1 MSGAAEPGRTRLL
14 AWARLA
20 TTLVVLGG
28 AWVFLVSNFRPS
40 LIFLNTMTGGGDTPS
55 YHHPIEHLRDVLL
68 PAGNPQGWDLGNFAG
83 YAPYQFYFLPPS
95 LAIVGLGTIIPIN
108 IAFKLVTV
116 SGTFLLPLAGLLAL
130 RGLGYAFPVPALGAV
145 ASLAFLFNEGNSMW
159 GGNIPSTLAGEFAFS
174 LGFGLAVIFFGCVYR
189 GIETGR
195 GWRTLAIV
203 LALAGLCHPVAFLNA
218 TLPPLFFLL
227 DRQRFARNLRYLL
240 RVYVTA
246 VLLMAFWLFPLMAKI
261 GYATSINWT
270 WHFQSWREI
279 LPKVLQPIAVL
290 AALDAL
296 WVIIRPTPATRAGRY
311 VLFGIVVTA
320 IAFYNATSVG
330 LPEIRFAPFAQ
341 FLMILL
347 AVDLVA
353 RLLGHV
359 RAAALPALAL
369 AAGTVAW
376 VNNSVTYI
384 PQWIKWNYEGLEKKA
399 TYPTLMQLM
408 NALKG
413 KLSDPR
419 IAYEN
424 SPQYER
430 FGSMRIFES
439 LPHFTH
445 RATLEGLLLQTPV
458 TSPFVYYIQSEI
470 SVAGTG
476 VIPGYPYPTVNPQRG
491 TLRLD
496 LFNAQDLLAITPTVK
511 DALAKDPRWERSF
524 DLPPYA
530 IFHRKGADP
539 HYVRVP
545 RYRPVA
551 VETMRWKR
559 DFHRWFA
566 TDTALEVPIVA
577 ANTIPE
583 GDRARFP
590 LTSRSPTDL
599 PHEPL
604 GATCT
609 IDEHIEDLAID
620 FTTTCPG
627 LPHEIAVSYSPNW
640 RVEGARRVYMTSPAF
655 MLVFPDG
662 PHVRLVFRRVAI
674 DWVGIVATFAGLAFC
689 FVPVRRRVA
698 GSESATGL
706 DRTLTGAQPV
716 LVGTGLVVILA
727 ATLWNIARADGPTY
741 YYQLGWKAFEKQD
754 YPTAIHYFDRT
765 ILLGGDTTTAGDGTF
780 FRAAS
785 LLRSGKP
792 AEALEGY
799 RAIIEGFP
807 AAIWVAESYYHVGL
821 CLRQLRR
828 LREAKASFR
837 YVMVNYPGNRWA
849 GFAKEQM
856 DQLHQEARMR
866 RGRG

>member
-1 MSGAAEPGRTRLL
+1 MIDVAERNRARLL
-14 AWARLA
+14 VWARAA
-20 TTLVVLGG
+20 TTLLVLGG
-28 AWVFLVSNFRPS
+28 AWAFLVSNFKPS
-40 LIFLNTMTGGGDTPS
+40 LILLDTMTGGGDTPS

-68 PAGNPQGWDLGNFAG
+68 PSGNPQGWDLGNFAG

-95 LAIVGLGTIIPIN
+95 LAIVALGKIIPIN

-116 SGTFLLPLAGLLAL
+116 SGTFLLPLASVLAL
-130 RGLGYAFPVPALGAV
+130 RALGYAFPFPALGAV
-145 ASLAFLFNEGNSMW
+145 ASLVFLFNEGNSMW

-174 LGFGLAVIFFGCVYR
+174 LGFGLAVLFFGGIYR

-195 GWRTLAIV
+195 GWRRLAVI

-218 TLPPLFFLL
+218 TVPPLFFLL
-227 DRQRFARNLRYLL
+227 DRQRFARNLRFIL
-240 RVYVTA
+240 RVYLMA
-246 VLLMAFWLFPLMAKI
+246 VLLMGFWLVPLMAKI

-270 WHFQSWREI
+270 WHFQSWHEL
-279 LPKVLQPIAVL
+279 LPKILLPVAGL

-296 WVIIRPTPATRAGRY
+296 WVLIRPTPATRAGRY
-311 VLFGIVVTA
+311 VLFGIFVTA

-353 RLLGHV
+353 RILGQV
-359 RAAALPALAL
+359 RGPALPMLAL
-369 AAGTVAW
+369 AVGTIAW
-376 VNNSVTYI
+376 VNNSITYI
-384 PQWIKWNYEGLEKKA
+384 PQWIKWNYEGLEKKS

-408 NALKG
+408 NRLKG

-430 FGSMRIFES
+430 FGSMRVFES

-458 TSPFVYYIQSEI
+458 TSPFIYYIQSEI

-476 VIPGYPYPTVNPQRG
+476 VIPGYPYPSVNPERG
-491 TLRLD
+491 TARLD

-511 DALAKDPRWERSF
+511 DALAKDPRWEKSF
-524 DLPPYA
+524 DLPPHA

-551 VETMRWKR
+551 VETTRWKR

-566 TDTALEVPIVA
+566 SDTALVVPIVA
-577 ANTIPE
+577 ANNIPAD
-583 GDRARFP
+583 DRARFP

-604 GATCT
+604 GANCT
-609 IDEHIEDLAID
+609 IDEHIDNLAID
-620 FTTTCPG
+620 FTTSCPG
-627 LPHEIAVSYSPNW
+627 MPHLIAVSYYPNW
-640 RVEGARRVYMTSPAF
+640 HVEGARRVYLASPAF

-662 PHVRLVFRRVAI
+662 PHVRLTFRRIAI
-674 DWVGIVATFAGLAFC
+674 DWFGIAATLVGLGLC
-689 FVPVRRRVA
+689 LVPVRRSVTETA
-698 GSESATGL
+698 L
-706 DRTLTGAQPV
+706 DGALRRAQPF
-716 LVGTGLVVILA
+716 LVGVGAVVILA
-727 ATLWNIARADGPTY
+727 VTLLNIARADGPTY

-765 ILLGGDTTTAGDGTF
+765 IMLGGDTTTAGDGTF

-792 AEALEGY
+792 GEALEGY
-799 RAIIEGFP
+799 RSVIERFP
-807 AAIWVAESYYHVGL
+807 AAIWVAESHYHVGL
-821 CLRQLRR
+821 CLRQLHR

-837 YVMVNYPGNRWA
+837 YVMVNYPGSRWA

-856 DQLHQEARMR
+856 DQLRQEARMR

>member
-1 MSGAAEPGRTRLL
+1 MRPGCWPTCCASRGGRGAASMSDAAEPGRTRLL

-20 TTLVVLGG
+20 ITLVVLGG
-28 AWVFLVSNFRPS
+28 AWAFLVSNFRPS

-108 IAFKLVTV
+108 IAFKLITV
-116 SGTFLLPLAGLLAL
+116 SGTFLLPLASLLAL
-130 RGLGYAFPVPALGAV
+130 RGLGYGFPVPALGAV

-174 LGFGLAVIFFGCVYR
+174 LAFGLAVIFFGGVYR

-195 GWRTLAIV
+195 GWRTLAVV

-218 TLPPLFFLL
+218 TVPPLFFLL

-246 VLLMAFWLFPLMAKI
+246 VLLMGFWLFPLMAKI

-296 WVIIRPTPATRAGRY
+296 WVIVRPTPATRAGRY

-347 AVDLVA
+347 AIDLVA
-353 RLLGHV
+353 RLLGQV

-384 PQWIKWNYEGLEKKA
+384 PQWIKWNYEGIEKKA

-413 KLSDPR
+413 KPSDPR

-439 LPHFTH
+439 LPLH
-445 RATLEGLLLQTPV
+445 LLHPV
-458 TSPFVYYIQSEI
+458 
-470 SVAGTG
+470 GDLG
-476 VIPGYPYPTVNPQRG
+476 GRDRG
-491 TLRLD
+491 D
-496 LFNAQDLLAITPTVK
+496 
-511 DALAKDPRWERSF
+511 
-524 DLPPYA
+524 
-530 IFHRKGADP
+530 
-539 HYVRVP
+539 
-545 RYRPVA
+545 
-551 VETMRWKR
+551 
-559 DFHRWFA
+559 
-566 TDTALEVPIVA
+566 
-577 ANTIPE
+577 
-583 GDRARFP
+583 
-590 LTSRSPTDL
+590 
-599 PHEPL
+599 
-604 GATCT
+604 
-609 IDEHIEDLAID
+609 
-620 FTTTCPG
+620 PG
-627 LPHEIAVSYSPNW
+627 LPVSDRQPPARHAPPRPLQRPGPPRDHAHREGRARQGPALGAHLRSPAL
-640 RVEGARRVYMTSPAF
+640 RHLPSQGRRSPLRPGAALPSGRGRDQALETGLPPLVRDRHGARGPDRRGEHHSGRRSRALPAHQ
-655 MLVFPDG
+655 P
-662 PHVRLVFRRVAI
+662 
-674 DWVGIVATFAGLAFC
+674 LA
-689 FVPVRRRVA
+689 
-698 GSESATGL
+698 
-706 DRTLTGAQPV
+706 DRPA
-716 LVGTGLVVILA
+716 
-727 ATLWNIARADGPTY
+727 ARA
-741 YYQLGWKAFEKQD
+741 A
-754 YPTAIHYFDRT
+754 R
-765 ILLGGDTTTAGDGTF
+765 
-780 FRAAS
+780 
-785 LLRSGKP
+785 
-792 AEALEGY
+792 
-799 RAIIEGFP
+799 
-807 AAIWVAESYYHVGL
+807 
-821 CLRQLRR
+821 RQLHHRR
-828 LREAKASFR
+828 
-837 YVMVNYPGNRWA
+837 
-849 GFAKEQM
+849 
-856 DQLHQEARMR
+856 ARR
-866 RGRG
+866 

>member
-1 MSGAAEPGRTRLL
+1 MSDAAEPGRTRLL

-20 TTLVVLGG
+20 ITLVVLGG
-28 AWVFLVSNFRPS
+28 AWAFLVSNFRPS

-108 IAFKLVTV
+108 IAFKLITV
-116 SGTFLLPLAGLLAL
+116 SGTFLLPLASLLAL
-130 RGLGYAFPVPALGAV
+130 RGLGYGFPVPALGAV

-174 LGFGLAVIFFGCVYR
+174 LAFGLAVIFFGGVYR

-195 GWRTLAIV
+195 GWRTLAVV

-218 TLPPLFFLL
+218 TVPPLFFLL

-246 VLLMAFWLFPLMAKI
+246 VLLMGFWLFPLMAKI

-296 WVIIRPTPATRAGRY
+296 WVIVRPTPATRAGRY

-347 AVDLVA
+347 AIDLVA
-353 RLLGHV
+353 RLLGQV

-384 PQWIKWNYEGLEKKA
+384 PQWIKWNYEGIEKKA

-413 KLSDPR
+413 KPSDPR

-458 TSPFVYYIQSEI
+458 TSPFIYYIQSEI

-511 DALAKDPRWERSF
+511 DALAKDPRWERTF

-551 VETMRWKR
+551 VETRRWKR

-599 PHEPL
+599 PHEPI
-604 GATCT
+604 GANCI
-609 IDEHIEDLAID
+609 IDEHIDDLVID

-627 LPHEIAVSYSPNW
+627 LPHEIAVSYYPNW
-640 RVEGARRVYMTSPAF
+640 QVEGAARVYLTSPAF

-706 DRTLTGAQPV
+706 DRALTGAQPV
-716 LVGTGLVVILA
+716 LVGLGVVVILA

-754 YPTAIHYFDRT
+754 YATAIHYFDRT
-765 ILLGGDTTTAGDGTF
+765 IALGGDTTTAGDGTF

-799 RAIIEGFP
+799 RAVIEGFP
-807 AAIWVAESYYHVGL
+807 ASIWVAESYYHVGL

-856 DQLHQEARMR
+856 DQLHQEVRMR

>member
-1 MSGAAEPGRTRLL
+1 MSDAAEPGRTRLL

-20 TTLVVLGG
+20 ITLVVLGG
-28 AWVFLVSNFRPS
+28 AWAFLVSNFRPS

-95 LAIVGLGTIIPIN
+95 LAIVGLGKIIPIN

-116 SGTFLLPLAGLLAL
+116 SGTFLLPLASLLAL
-130 RGLGYAFPVPALGAV
+130 RGLGYTFPVPALGAV

-174 LGFGLAVIFFGCVYR
+174 LAFGLAVIFFGGVYR

-195 GWRTLAIV
+195 GWRTLAVV
-203 LALAGLCHPVAFLNA
+203 LALTGLCHPVAFLNA
-218 TLPPLFFLL
+218 TVPPLFFLL

-246 VLLMAFWLFPLMAKI
+246 VLLMGFWLFPLMAKI

-296 WVIIRPTPATRAGRY
+296 WVIVRPTPATRAGRY

-347 AVDLVA
+347 AIDLVA
-353 RLLGHV
+353 RLLGQV

-384 PQWIKWNYEGLEKKA
+384 PQWIKWNYEGIEKKA

-458 TSPFVYYIQSEI
+458 TSPFIYYIQSEI

-496 LFNAQDLLAITPTVK
+496 LFNAQDLLTITPTVK
-511 DALAKDPRWERSF
+511 DALAKDPRWERTF

-551 VETMRWKR
+551 VETRRWKR

-604 GATCT
+604 GANCT
-609 IDEHIEDLAID
+609 IDEHIEDLVID

-627 LPHEIAVSYSPNW
+627 LPHEIAVSYYPNW

-698 GSESATGL
+698 GSEPATGL

-716 LVGTGLVVILA
+716 LVGMGVVVILA

-765 ILLGGDTTTAGDGTF
+765 IALGGDTTTAGDGTF

-799 RAIIEGFP
+799 RAVIEGFP
-807 AAIWVAESYYHVGL
+807 ASIWVAESYYHVGL

-856 DQLHQEARMR
+856 DQLHQEVRMR